1 MSIFSSPSFDHHEL
15 VAATEDRKTG
25 LRAIVAIHDT
35 TLGMAM
41 GGCRMYPYA
50 NDADALEDVLRLSRG
65 MTYKSALAGLPIGG
79 GKSVIIG
86 DPRRQK
92 TEPLLEAMG
101 KFLDTL
107 NGRYIT
113 GEDSGTCVADMH
125 VIRRQTA
132 FVAGLDEGP
141 AFNGDPAP
149 FTALGTVYGIQAALR
164 HQRGSDS
171 LQGISIAVQGAGAV
185 GRNLIRTMVSQGA
198 KVFAA
203 DTNPQNM
210 AMAEHLGAIPVSSK
224 EILELAVDVL
234 APCAMGAILNQ
245 QSIPRIN
252 AAIIAG
258 AANNQLAEL
267 QHGEFLRERG
277 ILHAPDFAI
286 NAGGIIRMHHQGHG
300 TTEQSAAHIAR
311 IGDTLT
317 SIFRQSDEQNV
328 STTRVAEQRAE
339 KVLATG
345 HLCHG

>member
-1 MSIFSSPSFDHHEL
+1 MSIFSSSSFDHHEL
-15 VAATEDRKTG
+15 VAATEDRITG

-35 TLGMAM
+35 TLGSAM
-41 GGCRMYPYA
+41 GGCRMFPYA

-86 DPRRQK
+86 DPRSQK

-101 KFLDTL
+101 KFLNTL

-125 VIRRQTA
+125 VIRRRTA
-132 FVAGLDEGP
+132 FVEGLDEGSV
-141 AFNGDPAP
+141 FNGDPAP
-149 FTALGTVYGIQAALR
+149 FTAIGTVYGIQAALR

-171 LQGISIAVQGAGAV
+171 LQGISVGVQGTGAV
-185 GRNLIRTMVSQGA
+185 GRNLIKTMVAQGV

-203 DTNPQNM
+203 DTNPENL
-210 AMAEHLGAIPVSSK
+210 AMATELGAIPVSST

-234 APCAMGAILNQ
+234 APCAMGAILNER
-245 QSIPRIN
+245 SIPRIN
-252 AAIIAG
+252 ATIIAG

-267 QHGEFLRERG
+267 RHGELLRERG

-286 NAGGIIRMHHQGHG
+286 NAGGIIRMYHQRCG
-300 TTEQSAAHIAR
+300 TTDQSPSHLAR

-317 SIFRQSDEQNV
+317 SIFRLSDEQKV
-328 STTRVAEQRAE
+328 STTQVAEQLAE
-339 KVLATG
+339 KVLATKK
-345 HLCHG
+345 CV

>member
-15 VAATEDRKTG
+15 VVATEDRETG

-35 TLGMAM
+35 TLGNAM
-41 GGCRMYPYA
+41 GGCRMFPYA
-50 NDADALEDVLRLSRG
+50 SDADALEDVLRLSRG

-86 DPRRQK
+86 DPRSQK

-132 FVAGLDEGP
+132 FVAGLNEGP
-141 AFNGDPAP
+141 AFNGDPSP

-171 LQGISIAVQGAGAV
+171 LQGLSVAVQGAGAV
-185 GRNLIRTMVSQGA
+185 GRNLIQTMVSQGV

-203 DTNPQNM
+203 DTNPKNM
-210 AMAEHLGAIPVSSK
+210 AMAENLGAIPVSSK

-234 APCAMGAILNQ
+234 APCAMGAILNE

-258 AANNQLAEL
+258 AANNQLAEP
-267 QHGEFLRERG
+267 QHGNLLRDRG

-286 NAGGIIRMHHQGHG
+286 NAGGIIRMYHQGRG
-300 TTEQSAAHIAR
+300 TTEQSPAHIAR

-317 SIFRQSDEQNV
+317 RIFRQSDEQGT
-328 STTRVAEQRAE
+328 STTRVAEQLAE
-339 KVLATG
+339 QTLATG
-345 HLCHG
+345 HRCHS

>member
-1 MSIFSSPSFDHHEL
+1 
-15 VAATEDRKTG
+15 
-25 LRAIVAIHDT
+25 
-35 TLGMAM
+35 
-41 GGCRMYPYA
+41 
-50 NDADALEDVLRLSRG
+50 
-65 MTYKSALAGLPIGG
+65 
-79 GKSVIIG
+79 
-86 DPRRQK
+86 
-92 TEPLLEAMG
+92 MG

-185 GRNLIRTMVSQGA
+185 GRNLIRTMVSQGV

-328 STTRVAEQRAE
+328 STTRVAEQLAE